1 VTGYRSAAT
10 SGSSAPWWT
19 WAISGLLTVGVGV
32 LVLARPGQSIKALA
46 VITGIYLLVDSVMA
60 FVDALARD
68 SENRELTALHGV
80 ISLVAGLILVRHPIQ
95 GVTAVALVIGISL
108 IAVGALHFVGA
119 LRSRD
124 HAVWRSL
131 VGLAQ
136 LIAGIVI
143 VATPDI
149 GYTALTVIA
158 GIGLIVQGVAMI
170 ALCWSLRGT
179 DRAAAVPSYRA
190 GPAPS

>member
-108 IAVGALHFVGA
+108 IVVGALHFVGA

-136 LIAGIVI
+136 LVAGIVI

-158 GIGLIVQGVAMI
+158 GIGLIAQGVAMV